1 MDSLNQ
7 CIQEYRKQLRIG
19 DIQKAYKG
27 IISFMLGLRT
37 ELENKYPEHLK
48 SSVYYGYMDMT
59 YFAFTPA
66 ELRNMGLKIAIVYLH
81 EKGTFEAWLAA
92 DNRKI
97 QADYIKV
104 LKNKEVGEYK
114 ISEVFPR
121 VDSIVESVLAAWPDF
136 DAPAELKMQ
145 IEIAAMSFT
154 NDMISLLQEDRS
166 KKSNSCK

>member
-7 CIQEYRKQLRIG
+7 YIQEYRKQLIKG

-27 IISFMLGLRT
+27 IMSFMLGLRT
-37 ELENKYPEHLK
+37 ELENKYPEHFI

-81 EKGTFEAWLAA
+81 EKGTFEVWLAA
-92 DNRKI
+92 NNRKI

-104 LKNKEVGEYK
+104 LNAMEAGEYK
-114 ISEVFPR
+114 ISEVLPG
-121 VDSIVESVLAAWPDF
+121 VDSIVEAVLVARPDF
-136 DAPAELKMQ
+136 DAPEDLKMQ
-145 IEIAAMSFT
+145 IEMSATNFT
-154 NDMISLLQEDRS
+154 NVMISLLR
-166 KKSNSCK
+166 